1 MKHLAISVR
10 MLGPGQDAR
19 PSKLGQLRNAAQRSE
34 DQRSD
39 RNAVE
44 GGGALE
50 HVGPHP
56 SAQERIAVVVVVSVP
71 RVLRCARMGG
81 GGVVGARAEAMG
93 RMTLV
98 HNLPLGLPSRDWHQV
113 TSRSK
118 QPPAFRAKA
127 TQTEPAA
134 SLASQWPTNPGHT
147 SKRAPSSG
155 DIEEYNKDR
164 ELIPSAGRA
173 YTWGPANIYE
183 PAGRPMGRVGPNPG
197 QNAAPRRQTRAIGA
211 SVAQSDHRR
220 GALALQFAKGV
231 GRWSTCGDGA
241 VGA

>member
-1 MKHLAISVR
+1 MYGC
-10 MLGPGQDAR
+10 LGPDKMPDRVSWGNCGMPRND
-19 PSKLGQLRNAAQRSE
+19 PKTNDLTEMQLKV
-34 DQRSD
+34 
-39 RNAVE
+39 AVLSSTL
-44 GGGALE
+44 A
-50 HVGPHP
+50 HTPVRK
-56 SAQERIAVVVVVSVP
+56 SASRWSLWYLYQGSFVVP
-71 RVLRCARMGG
+71 EWGG

-127 TQTEPAA
+127 TQTGPTA
-134 SLASQWPTNPGHT
+134 SHASQWPTNPGHT